1 MGIANGRAEFGPRA
15 LGNRSLLG
23 DPRGQQVKEQVNLV
37 KGREQFRPF
46 APAILAERAADYFDM
61 PVPQSP
67 YMQYVAR
74 CIRPAEVP
82 AVVHVDGTSRV
93 QTVGAE
99 DNPLL
104 RELLLGF
111 EQRTGCPVLLN
122 TSLNVRGEPLVNT
135 WTDAQRFAHA
145 TGVEVF

>member
-1 MGIANGRAEFGPRA
+1 MCIRD
-15 LGNRSLLG
+15 S
-23 DPRGQQVKEQVNLV
+23 PRGQQVKEQVNLV

-82 AVVHVDGTSRV
+82 AVVHVDGCLLYTSRCV
-93 QTVGAE
+93 
-99 DNPLL
+99 
-104 RELLLGF
+104 
-111 EQRTGCPVLLN
+111 
-122 TSLNVRGEPLVNT
+122 
-135 WTDAQRFAHA
+135 
-145 TGVEVF
+145 